1 MLIRKKKG
9 RRKKKNATQFDLDCC
24 LQDPKLI
31 INKVKKILTANV
43 FILRKNPDGHDT
55 GFP

>member
-9 RRKKKNATQFDLDCC
+9 RKKNATQFDLDYC

-31 INKVKKILTANV
+31 NKVKKVKSFKLIVV
-43 FILRKNPDGHDT
+43 FISALSTKG
-55 GFP
+55 

>member
-9 RRKKKNATQFDLDCC
+9 RKKKNATQFNLDYC

-31 INKVKKILTANV
+31 NKVKKSEV
-43 FILRKNPDGHDT
+43 F
-55 GFP
+55 

>member
-9 RRKKKNATQFDLDCC
+9 RKKKNATQFDLDYC

-31 INKVKKILTANV
+31 NKVKKVKSFKLIVV
-43 FILRKNPDGHDT
+43 FISALSTKG
-55 GFP
+55 